1 MDLLYHNDAVIMLQR
16 ALALRPRDA
25 GVFSK
30 LMQAQVIKKPRA
42 TCLNVYFCSE
52 DCRQKDSRPL

>member
-1 MDLLYHNDAVIMLQR
+1 VDLLYHNDAVTMLQR

-42 TCLNVYFCSE
+42 TCVNV
-52 DCRQKDSRPL
+52 